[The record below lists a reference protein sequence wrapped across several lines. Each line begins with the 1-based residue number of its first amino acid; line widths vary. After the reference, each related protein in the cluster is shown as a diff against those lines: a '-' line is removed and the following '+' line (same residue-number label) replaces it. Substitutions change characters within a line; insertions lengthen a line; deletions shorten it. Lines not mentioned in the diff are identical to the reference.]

1 MILLVCVMSADTDK
15 PFINTHQRINKLEQ
29 TILQQNIIIEQLK
42 QQCNHHA
49 ITIEQLKQY
58 ITTQQQPKPQ
68 FHKGNRAI
76 YSGKILVEI
85 VDTIIIENQI
95 NYTIILDP
103 HNTINPHKKIVTED
117 TLQLV
122 NYNMSIPIHS
132 EFNTLDPQ
140 NLHYIMINQIIE
152 DTEVSSLE
160 KQTRTNESALKNNE
174 NNKNRKKLLLD
185 FGKEIG
191 LFDD

>member
-1 MILLVCVMSADTDK
+1 MSADTDK

-29 TILQQNIIIEQLK
+29 TIHQQNIIIEQLK
-42 QQCNHHA
+42 QQCNHNTT
-49 ITIEQLKQY
+49 TIEQLNKC

-68 FHKGNRAI
+68 FHKGNKAI

-122 NYNMSIPIHS
+122 NYNMSIPLYS
-132 EFNTLDPQ
+132 EFNTLRPDK
-140 NLHYIMINQIIE
+140 LE
-152 DTEVSSLE
+152 DITKYLP
-160 KQTRTNESALKNNE
+160 TTNNKKKGKNE
-174 NNKNRKKLLLD
+174 NEENKIKLLID
-185 FGKEIG
+185 FANEIG
-191 LFDD
+191 LL

>member
-1 MILLVCVMSADTDK
+1 MCVMSADTDK

-103 HNTINPHKKIVTED
+103 YNTINPHKKTVTED

-122 NYNMSIPIHS
+122 NYNMSIPNHTTTANNLQDIRIDQMIADDGSDRHRKRREYGRKS
-132 EFNTLDPQ
+132 E
-140 NLHYIMINQIIE
+140 
-152 DTEVSSLE
+152 
-160 KQTRTNESALKNNE
+160 E
-174 NNKNRKKLLLD
+174 NDKNRKQLLLD
-185 FGKEIG
+185 FAKEIG